1 MSGLKFDDIAVKS
14 RNLKSKAK
22 TIEELIE
29 KLYVPFG
36 KYILNTKQLKNN
48 VLLIKNR
55 KGLAPIAKLKR
66 TEITDDLKNL
76 LIDLIDTQTIN
87 IELQKELNN
96 DEIVLFEKLL
106 SLCKLK
112 EVLNYKKYSKTI
124 DDYLH
129 RLTIIQGSINAGN
142 NSNILKQEAKDIIK
156 FLSSPFVNKIS
167 INDAEML
174 IECLT

>member
-1 MSGLKFDDIAVKS
+1 MSGLKFDNIYVKS

-22 TIEELIE
+22 SIDDLIE

-48 VLLIKNR
+48 VLLIKNK

-66 TEITDDLKNL
+66 TVISDDLKNL
-76 LIDLIDTQTIN
+76 LTDLIDTQTIN

-96 DEIVLFEKLL
+96 NEIVLFEKLL
-106 SLCKLK
+106 SLCQLK
-112 EVLNYKKYSKTI
+112 DILNYIRYSKTV

-129 RLTIIQGSINAGN
+129 RLSIIQGSFNAGN
-142 NSNILKQEAKDIIK
+142 TSNILKQEAIDIIK
-156 FLSSPFVNKIS
+156 VISNPIINKIS
-167 INDAEML
+167 LEEAEML
-174 IECLT
+174 IDCLT

>member
-1 MSGLKFDDIAVKS
+1 MSGLKFENIQVKT

-22 TIEELIE
+22 TIEDLIE

-48 VLLIKNR
+48 ILLIKNK

-66 TEITDDLKNL
+66 TEITDDFKNL
-76 LIDLIDTQTIN
+76 ITDLIDTQKIN

-96 DEIVLFEKLL
+96 DEIILFEKLL
-106 SLCKLK
+106 SLCHLK
-112 EVLNYKKYSKTI
+112 SVLNYKRYSKTV
-124 DDYLH
+124 DDYIH
-129 RLTIIQGSINAGN
+129 RLTIIQGSFNAGN
-142 NSNILKQEAKDIIK
+142 TSNILKQEAIDIIK
-156 FLSSPFVNKIS
+156 VLSNPIINKLS
-167 INDAEML
+167 LVDAEML